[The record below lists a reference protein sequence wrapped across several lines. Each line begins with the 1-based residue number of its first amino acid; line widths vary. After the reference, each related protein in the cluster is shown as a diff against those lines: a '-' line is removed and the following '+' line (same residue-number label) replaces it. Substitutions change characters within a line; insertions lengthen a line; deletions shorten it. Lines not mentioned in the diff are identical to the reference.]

1 MEEINRKNTINQYI
15 ALFCF
20 ISISLLS
27 IDVITNKVI
36 TKHLSFYPTINLP
49 DKTDKMPF
57 KSINDPNKN
66 QIKVTASG
74 KKSKLT
80 KYSTPTGNVL
90 GTIETDKK
98 AIEILDSFKL
108 SKNEQAI
115 AVMKDGTSVAPVSCT
130 NHNCTFE
137 VTPSD
142 VYFVVH
148 THVKSKKN
156 HFGLALLTNKKREI
170 HGPGDHAFPVLS
182 NAPNYV
188 LTPKG
193 AIRVLEFKNGEYYV
207 RTLRGTESSAQWS
220 PADSRPSRREIKK
233 AMRKSYN

>member
-20 ISISLLS
+20 ISLSLLS

-49 DKTDKMPF
+49 DKTDK
-57 KSINDPNKN
+57 
-66 QIKVTASG
+66 
-74 KKSKLT
+74 
-80 KYSTPTGNVL
+80 
-90 GTIETDKK
+90 K

-115 AVMKDGTSVAPVSCT
+115 AVMKDVTSVAPVSCT

-233 AMRKSYN
+233 KEEEKLQLI